1 MKWIF
6 WSSKAKFKFWVL
18 YLYLKFPNHDINP
31 YLNLAQC
38 RFLHSIPFSISET
51 GYTLVSSFLH
61 VMWVA
66 FIFMIVWNFSNEI
79 PCFWRLWA
87 VCGVVDVI
95 FYTVFLQTVMYFLL
109 APYEFLHDITCL
121 LKKPFK
127 SQYRQAVVSRFWTT
141 LKNLSRSDQLLVH
154 LSSFPS
160 NPATYT
166 IPESIRSGMPV
177 FYLPANSS
185 IPVLSSRWE
194 PVVSFQKLNL
204 S

>member
-1 MKWIF
+1 
-6 WSSKAKFKFWVL
+6 
-18 YLYLKFPNHDINP
+18 
-31 YLNLAQC
+31 
-38 RFLHSIPFSISET
+38 
-51 GYTLVSSFLH
+51 
-61 VMWVA
+61 
-66 FIFMIVWNFSNEI
+66 
-79 PCFWRLWA
+79 
-87 VCGVVDVI
+87 VI
-95 FYTVFLQTVMYFLL
+95 YFVL

-141 LKNLSRSDQLLVH
+141 LKNLNRSDQLLVH

-166 IPESIRSGMPV
+166 IPESIRSGMPL

-194 PVVSFQKLNL
+194 PVMSFLNL
-204 S
+204 IFVRDIPLCCTSYIIVFYAIDSYDFIMLCYMHI

>member
-1 MKWIF
+1 MSRDCYLDLWLWGILLI
-6 WSSKAKFKFWVL
+6 KFHASECCELSGGV
-18 YLYLKFPNHDINP
+18 IN
-31 YLNLAQC
+31 
-38 RFLHSIPFSISET
+38 
-51 GYTLVSSFLH
+51 
-61 VMWVA
+61 
-66 FIFMIVWNFSNEI
+66 
-79 PCFWRLWA
+79 
-87 VCGVVDVI
+87 VI
-95 FYTVFLQTVMYFLL
+95 FYTVFILTVIYGFLI

-185 IPVLSSRWE
+185 IPVLSSRWD
-194 PVVSFQKLNL
+194 PVVSFQRIIFIIDKSQNL
-204 S
+204 FLCHWHN

>member
-1 MKWIF
+1 
-6 WSSKAKFKFWVL
+6 
-18 YLYLKFPNHDINP
+18 
-31 YLNLAQC
+31 
-38 RFLHSIPFSISET
+38 
-51 GYTLVSSFLH
+51 
-61 VMWVA
+61 
-66 FIFMIVWNFSNEI
+66 
-79 PCFWRLWA
+79 
-87 VCGVVDVI
+87 
-95 FYTVFLQTVMYFLL
+95 MYFLL

-160 NPATYT
+160 NSATYT

-194 PVVSFQKLNL
+194 PVVSFKKLIFVIDIPLCCTSYIIVFYVIDSYDFIMLCCIHIWLHVSTNHVVIL
-204 S
+204 RPYEHIKLALQLQISFCIRMRSQSYCFTMHNNKIKNSLKHIIK

>member
-1 MKWIF
+1 
-6 WSSKAKFKFWVL
+6 
-18 YLYLKFPNHDINP
+18 
-31 YLNLAQC
+31 
-38 RFLHSIPFSISET
+38 
-51 GYTLVSSFLH
+51 
-61 VMWVA
+61 
-66 FIFMIVWNFSNEI
+66 MIVWNFSYEI
-79 PCFWRLWA
+79 PCFRKALRCHWSCRCDI
-87 VCGVVDVI
+87 VCWFSINYDV
-95 FYTVFLQTVMYFLL
+95 FFFL

-194 PVVSFQKLNL
+194 LVFFPKVNSYHRHPIVLHRLHNSFLCHRL
-204 S
+204 I

>member
-1 MKWIF
+1 
-6 WSSKAKFKFWVL
+6 
-18 YLYLKFPNHDINP
+18 
-31 YLNLAQC
+31 
-38 RFLHSIPFSISET
+38 
-51 GYTLVSSFLH
+51 
-61 VMWVA
+61 
-66 FIFMIVWNFSNEI
+66 
-79 PCFWRLWA
+79 
-87 VCGVVDVI
+87 
-95 FYTVFLQTVMYFLL
+95 MYFFL

-141 LKNLSRSDQLLVH
+141 LKNLSRSDQLLV
-154 LSSFPS
+154 LLNSFPS

-194 PVVSFQKLNL
+194 PVVSFQKLIFVIDIPLCCTSYIIVFYAIYPFDFIMLYYINIWL
-204 S
+204 HVSANYVVILRPYKHIKLTLQLQISFWIRMRSQSYCFTVHINKI

>member
-1 MKWIF
+1 MWYFILF
-6 WSSKAKFKFWVL
+6 FSKLW
-18 YLYLKFPNHDINP
+18 
-31 YLNLAQC
+31 
-38 RFLHSIPFSISET
+38 
-51 GYTLVSSFLH
+51 
-61 VMWVA
+61 
-66 FIFMIVWNFSNEI
+66 FIFF
-79 PCFWRLWA
+79 F
-87 VCGVVDVI
+87 
-95 FYTVFLQTVMYFLL
+95 L

-194 PVVSFQKLNL
+194 PVMSFHCYVFPKANFCHRHPPFFTVMLCMLILWKFL
-204 S
+204 SPTDAHENYFKSSIKIYIKTAPTCFGVIAIIRERAMWAC